1 MSTKNIIAIEV
12 SQDEHYKTQFLKS
25 LKEDWPAL
33 AKDFRH
39 YCHQENPKTGDVWLW
54 TSPDGV
60 KYVHM
65 IMDKENGDKHL
76 EQSRLAAFKKCLK
89 AAHRV
94 LSQEEFQLLQLKPEA
109 FLFSEHE
116 LKQAQELLQAM

>member
-1 MSTKNIIAIEV
+1 MSIKNVIAIEV

-39 YCHQENPKTGDVWLW
+39 YCHQENPQTGDVWLW
-54 TSPDGV
+54 TSPEGV

-65 IMDKENGDKHL
+65 IMDKESGDKHAQ
-76 EQSRLAAFKKCLK
+76 QSRLAAFKKCLK
-89 AAHRV
+89 TAHKM
-94 LSQEEFQLLQLKPEA
+94 LPAEEFELLQLKPEA
-109 FLFSEHE
+109 FLFSEVE
-116 LKQAQELLQAM
+116 LKEAQQLLQAM